1 MHIIKHSHQ
10 RRSKESTIQSRAY
23 KYSAS
28 QYSVVDTE
36 QQNSILTKNTFALE
50 LFSGSAQHVSF
61 RIVIGPCHVPRRIY
75 RDYNQHDNDP
85 SSECSSAISH
95 LCPVCLSL
103 HYQLHLIFTLSKR
116 FPRRRA
122 LHDSEPKFLVVVWVE
137 EEFPNVNQ
145 KRTKRC
151 VKKTKGP

>member
-1 MHIIKHSHQ
+1 MHIINHSHQ
-10 RRSKESTIQSRAY
+10 RRSKESTIQSRANIY
-23 KYSAS
+23 I
-28 QYSVVDTE
+28 
-36 QQNSILTKNTFALE
+36 QQVNIRLSIRNNRTAYLQNTTFALE

-103 HYQLHLIFTLSKR
+103 HYQLHLIFTLSKSSR
-116 FPRRRA
+116 DDAHYTISNRNFLLLFGWRRSFRM
-122 LHDSEPKFLVVVWVE
+122 
-137 EEFPNVNQ
+137 
-145 KRTKRC
+145 
-151 VKKTKGP
+151 